1 MKRLF
6 AKTLLS
12 ASLLLGA
19 ISLSACG
26 GEALPTSSHEKVRF
40 AFNGVEK
47 SFRNPS
53 AAKRRSAPNN
63 LHRLGGSNP
72 ESGLSTI
79 YRLFKDEDRRDDFID
94 DVEYNQPPMVQFQYL
109 KKVFEKVGNGYE
121 FGTKYFDT
129 ITGDVYLDIN
139 TGFESKQESD
149 KFNYTLGLGMDINI
163 NDSDLI
169 TADVSFDIKIAR
181 GQEEY
186 KTKWYVAIELNYDM
200 KNSSPNYTMTMV
212 TENNESELPYYQHYT
227 YEYDYVDVKN
237 SQINEW
243 RKFCM
248 DNNHRLVK
256 DSAHPTFDSYTGE
269 GSVYKVD
276 ACSWYKDGVYYKN
289 KRPRQLGDNEAKVVG
304 QALYGDL
311 GLNATEINADAF
323 FNKNST
329 QNSVLKTCYQ
339 EFGNLA
345 KKDVIYSLLTK
356 EEQGGGGQQQQE
368 NAGIRAMNGDATGGV
383 ENYHLPG
390 DLSIGQVFNGFV
402 DGNGDKIVIRLFHTD
417 KEGGLKDEITDLNS
431 LSFFFGLQRK
441 EATVYFDNLG
451 ETLESA
457 YNKLVQNGQVG
468 EDDLSNECVII
479 FMDKN
484 NEQIYGSMPFYYSG
498 DLPSTYVKPEWPNAL
513 KNLGVPE
520 YDGQKVKYIFTEATS
535 EGTKNF
541 LDIRNSTYE
550 EGEAYCR
557 KLIQNGFEQSGTQGD
572 EVLFKKAIDANENLY
587 VAFKYGKSL
596 SSFLLTAHKELVQ
609 QEEIPEIPDQPYSV
623 YAIGDFNHW
632 GKAGPQEFVAN
643 YEDGAW
649 TFILEGFHVNGNESF
664 AFVTNV
670 GEPENSAFGWSS
682 LIDDPR
688 GLFDMDYDREGGYAF
703 RACGEF
709 TATFKVDGEGLLH
722 VDFGDSQ
729 DQILYLTIIGSFND
743 WNESE
748 GLYEM
753 EKNGSTFQKLVSFDA
768 GVQFKIM
775 QNHSWEVSYG
785 YDDIKAFQ
793 SADMRAR
800 FGKDEQYGNVVVLQ
814 PLTFVLTATSDDT
827 GHAVFKVTII

>member
-53 AAKRRSAPNN
+53 ATKRRSVPNN

-79 YRLFKDEDRRDDFID
+79 YRLFKDEDRRDDFVD

-129 ITGDVYLDIN
+129 VTGDVYLDIN
-139 TGFESKQESD
+139 TGLESKQESD

-256 DSAHPTFDSYTGE
+256 DSEHPTFDSYTGE
-269 GSVYKVD
+269 DSIYKID

-289 KRPRQLGDNEAKVVG
+289 KRPRQLENSEAKTVG

-311 GLNATEINADAF
+311 GLNATEINAEAF

-329 QNSVLKTCYQ
+329 PNSVLKTCYQ

-356 EEQGGGGQQQQE
+356 EEQGSGGQQQQQ
-368 NAGIRAMNGDATGGV
+368 NAGIRAMNGDLSGWV
-383 ENYHLPG
+383 ENYHIPS
-390 DLSIGQVFNGFV
+390 DLSIGEVFNGFV
-402 DGNGDKIVIRLFHTD
+402 DGDGEKTVIRLFYTNQD
-417 KEGGLKDEITDLNS
+417 GGLLDEIKDLGS
-431 LSFFFGLQRK
+431 LSFFFGLQGK

-468 EDDLSNECVII
+468 EDDLSNECAII

-498 DLPSTYVKPEWPNAL
+498 DLPSTYVKPEWPNAF
-513 KNLGVPE
+513 KNLGIPE
-520 YDGQKVKYIFTEATS
+520 YDGEKVEFAYSEDAYSDGNKYLNIS
-535 EGTKNF
+535 H
-541 LDIRNSTYE
+541 STFE
-550 EGEAYCR
+550 EGEAYCQ
-557 KLIQNGFEQSGTQGD
+557 KLLKNGFKQDFDYSAD
-572 EVLFKKAIDANENLY
+572 ENEVIFKKAIDDNENLY
-587 VAFKYGKSL
+587 IAFKYGKSL
-596 SSFLLTAHKELVQ
+596 STFRLTAHKEMAPQPV
-609 QEEIPEIPDQPYSV
+609 IPDQPYRV
-623 YAIGDFNHW
+623 YAIGDFNNW
-632 GKAGPQEFVAN
+632 GKNGPQEFVAN

-649 TFILEGFHVNGNESF
+649 TFTLEGFHVNANESF
-664 AFVTNV
+664 AFVTNISNPQE
-670 GEPENSAFGWSS
+670 GFFGYHH

-688 GLFDMDYDREGGYAF
+688 GMFDMDYERGEYAL
-703 RACGEF
+703 RANQEF
-709 TATFKVDGEGLLH
+709 TATFSVGDGLLH
-722 VDFGDSQ
+722 VDFNQ
-729 DQILYLTIIGSFND
+729 DQSGILYLTLIGSFNS
-743 WNESE
+743 WSE
-748 GLYEM
+748 TDGLIEM
-753 EKNGSTFQKLVSFDA
+753 EKNGGTFQKLVSFDA

-775 QNHSWEVSYG
+775 QNHSWEVNYG
-785 YDDIKAFQ
+785 YDEIKAFQ
-793 SADMRAR
+793 SADMKAR
-800 FGKDEQYGNVVVLQ
+800 FGKEEQYGNVVVLQ